1 MDAKEAIKA
10 AKAYVQDIFKDEG
23 VVNIGLEE
31 IAFDEHTKAWD
42 VTIGFSRRWDTQSS
56 VLASAAGL
64 SQPNHK
70 RTYKI
75 VEVSNENGEVLAVR
89 NRPTEFAA

>member
-23 VVNIGLEE
+23 VINIGLEE
-31 IAFDEHTKAWD
+31 ISFDEHTKAWD
-42 VTIGFSRRWDTQSS
+42 VTIGFSRRWDNQNSTFTSS
-56 VLASAAGL
+56 AGL
-64 SQPNHK
+64 APPNYR

>member
-10 AKAYVQDIFKDEG
+10 AKAYVQDIFKGEG
-23 VVNIGLEE
+23 VINIGLEE
-31 IAFDEHTKAWD
+31 ISFDEHAKAWD
-42 VTIGFSRRWDTQSS
+42 VTIGFTRRWDTQSS
-56 VLASAAGL
+56 VLAAAAGL
-64 SQPNHK
+64 SQPSHR

-75 VEVSNENGEVLAVR
+75 IEVSNENGEVLAVR